1 MKGIRGALVL
11 LPTDLG
17 AEPTINPFDQWLA
30 TAGWD
35 ADSLQLRPPSTHATL
50 GWREC
55 AVGDCDR
62 PAWGTRT
69 EGLCPGCDTQWQ
81 VQGKPDRE
89 VFDRQPVKRHRV
101 AHRLSRCSVTRDGI
115 QCGRDAQNQGLC
127 APHSFTVM
135 RSKRERHVVIAGLTP
150 LPSLGPCR
158 VAACDRIAHL
168 PGTLLCKA
176 HGNRWRTY
184 RRANTGADLDNW
196 CRREKQVSDGRRVLF
211 AGVHSHVQRQIL
223 YGVYNRSRRGSRTR
237 LDYLQR
243 LVDWVRWLQ
252 VTDLMS
258 VRDAE
263 LPNPWPRPCDQI
275 LNTVLVTVEYGD
287 RGPEDFRRADVW
299 PGVIFGKTG
308 TADFRDISQGWLRDI
323 TQAWCWDNL
332 NRSNNFHM
340 FGNILNEIDYFSE
353 YLRANAPCGGA
364 DIAALDRSTITG
376 FAAYLSA
383 LVEQGAE
390 RYRARRNHKHAVPW
404 SRPLQ
409 HKCLLSVQRILRY
422 GRETGRLE
430 QFAGSFMLTDD
441 LLVPPAKNPQQ
452 DEVGAALP
460 TAIIRQIFTPESMAA
475 LAALSEHMPP
485 LLRLAAETGRRPG
498 ELVSLKYDCLDTE
511 SDGGPFLIYTE
522 TKVTAG
528 QERRLPVLDVVVET
542 VRKHQVCTR
551 QRYPDTPIADL
562 RLFPRASMNPHGY
575 HAMASSL
582 FGETL
587 RKWINALPRLDST
600 EIDRDGQPLP
610 FDRSQIYGLLLP
622 AHLRPASRRRRRGA
636 GCPHGSHGA
645 RENQHHDGLLQPSG
659 IASDGR
665 VSAGRLLSGGAAMV
679 ARRRPDTPIDLRCLN
694 CSPVGCMIL
703 ASKGG
708 VDSRGGVWG
717 GRIWRVR
724 HIWSWS
730 PGWCSCGRKTLC
742 WRRC

>member
-1 MKGIRGALVL
+1 M
-11 LPTDLG
+11 
-17 AEPTINPFDQWLA
+17 
-30 TAGWD
+30 
-35 ADSLQLRPPSTHATL
+35 
-50 GWREC
+50 
-55 AVGDCDR
+55 
-62 PAWGTRT
+62 
-69 EGLCPGCDTQWQ
+69 
-81 VQGKPDRE
+81 
-89 VFDRQPVKRHRV
+89 
-101 AHRLSRCSVTRDGI
+101 
-115 QCGRDAQNQGLC
+115 
-127 APHSFTVM
+127 
-135 RSKRERHVVIAGLTP
+135 
-150 LPSLGPCR
+150 
-158 VAACDRIAHL
+158 
-168 PGTLLCKA
+168 
-176 HGNRWRTY
+176 
-184 RRANTGADLDNW
+184 
-196 CRREKQVSDGRRVLF
+196 
-211 AGVHSHVQRQIL
+211 
-223 YGVYNRSRRGSRTR
+223 
-237 LDYLQR
+237 
-243 LVDWVRWLQ
+243 
-252 VTDLMS
+252 
-258 VRDAE
+258 
-263 LPNPWPRPCDQI
+263 
-275 LNTVLVTVEYGD
+275 
-287 RGPEDFRRADVW
+287 
-299 PGVIFGKTG
+299 IFGKTG

-610 FDRSQIYGLLLP
+610 FDRSQITGYSFRHTYAQRHADADVAPDVLMALMGHEKISTTMGYSAEAP
-622 AHLRPASRRRRRGA
+622 TSGRGTRRKSRHRR
-636 GCPHGSHGA
+636 
-645 RENQHHDGLLQPSG
+645 
-659 IASDGR
+659 
-665 VSAGRLLSGGAAMV
+665 
-679 ARRRPDTPIDLRCLN
+679 
-694 CSPVGCMIL
+694 
-703 ASKGG
+703 
-708 VDSRGGVWG
+708 
-717 GRIWRVR
+717 
-724 HIWSWS
+724 
-730 PGWCSCGRKTLC
+730 
-742 WRRC
+742 